1 MCIGNNCQIIVL
13 KTQENEAIVH
23 FFGDYP
29 AYMFVIDDVFC
40 KIIEICKTKPTEANY
55 LFTSYNCNLEECY
68 SSMVEIIVFFL
79 IRTS

>member
-1 MCIGNNCQIIVL
+1 M
-13 KTQENEAIVH
+13 H

-68 SSMVEIIVFFL
+68 SWMVEITVFFNQNIL
-79 IRTS
+79 VTICILSMKVCCIKQQRKL